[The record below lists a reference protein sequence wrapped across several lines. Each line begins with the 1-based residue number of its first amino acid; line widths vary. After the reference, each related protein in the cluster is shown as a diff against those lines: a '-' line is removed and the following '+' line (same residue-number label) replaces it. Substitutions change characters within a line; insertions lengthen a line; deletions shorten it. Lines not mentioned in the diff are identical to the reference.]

1 MSIKAMNGTGPGAGV
16 KDAIVKR
23 DSDIAK
29 DMAKLRAAEQYML
42 KHGWVWKGGKWV

>member
-1 MSIKAMNGTGPGAGV
+1 MSTKAMNGTGPGAGV

-29 DMAKLRAAEQYML
+29 DKYTAVERKL
-42 KHGWVWKGGKWV
+42 KGVIYEETQT